1 MDKIRHNNSEFT
13 FLGLPLTIISFFSL
27 ENYRSKVLSLVLLS
41 YDVTDSLQTKIKRWT
56 LLVIAVFS
64 QTNSSNISAQL
75 QAGKYVEEK
84 SNFNVV
90 YKEKETQFSCKKKKK
105 HCCCTTHA
113 SSHTHGL
120 LNTNWSKVKSNVK
133 KFICKTLMFKMT
145 STKRQLLISSANCF
159 FLQNTNKRKFAVE

>member
-1 MDKIRHNNSEFT
+1 M
-13 FLGLPLTIISFFSL
+13 SFFSL

-90 YKEKETQFSCKKKKK
+90 YKEKETQFSCKKKKTLLL
-105 HCCCTTHA
+105 H
-113 SSHTHGL
+113 HTRL
-120 LNTNWSKVKSNVK
+120 VSYSRFVEYKLIKSEV
-133 KFICKTLMFKMT
+133 
-145 STKRQLLISSANCF
+145 
-159 FLQNTNKRKFAVE
+159 